1 MDFEV
6 VIGLEVHAQLL
17 TRTKIFCSC
26 ATTFGNEPNANTCPV
41 CTGLPGALPVL
52 NRQVVEYAIKAGLAT
67 NCRIAAKS
75 VFARKNYFYPDLPK
89 GYQISQYDLPICEA
103 GFLDIMV
110 YGEQKRIGIT
120 RIHMEE
126 DAGKLVHPDD
136 YSAVSYV
143 DYNRACVP
151 LLEIVS
157 EPDMR
162 SSDEAVAYLKGMRD
176 ILMYLEICDGNME
189 EGSFRC
195 DANVSIRPFGQDEL
209 GIRAELKNMNSFRN
223 VHRAIEYEIGRQQG
237 ILKQG
242 GQVVQETRLWDA
254 EKNISRPMRG
264 KEEAHDYR
272 YFPDPDL
279 LPVQVDQL
287 WIAAVRETLPELPQ
301 DKRARFMAEY
311 GLPAADA
318 DILTGSRVLAD
329 YFETTVAKAG
339 NVKMVSNWMLSEL
352 LRHLNDDKRTIES
365 CPVSPDGLA
374 SLLKLIEAG
383 TISGKIAKK
392 VFSIMYAGKNNDAAG
407 IVKAQGLVQIDDSE
421 ALREIIKQVLTVHPE
436 EVEKFQQGKT
446 KIFGFL
452 VGQVMRQTRGKA
464 NPGLVNDLLR
474 RELADKTA
482 KNQPPSASG
491 S

>member
-1 MDFEV
+1 MDYEI
-6 VIGLEVHAQLL
+6 VIGLEVHAQML
-17 TRTKIFCSC
+17 TKTKIFCSC
-26 ATTFGNEPNANTCPV
+26 STTFGNEPNANTCPV

-67 NCRIAAKS
+67 NCRIAEKS

-89 GYQISQYDLPICEA
+89 GYQISQYDLPICET
-103 GFLDIMV
+103 GFLDIMAD
-110 YGEQKRIGIT
+110 GEQKRIAIT

-136 YSAVSYV
+136 YSGVSYV

-162 SSDEAVAYLKGMRD
+162 SSAEAVAYLKSLRN

-195 DANVSIRPFGQDEL
+195 DANVSIRPFGQEEL

-223 VHRAIEYEIGRQQG
+223 VQRAIDYEVERQRD
-237 ILKQG
+237 ILEQG
-242 GQVVQETRLWDA
+242 GKVVQETRLWDA
-254 EKNISRPMRG
+254 DKSISRSMRG

-279 LPVQVDQL
+279 LPVLIDQP

-301 DKRARFMAEY
+301 AKRSRFMAEY
-311 GLPAADA
+311 GVPPSDA
-318 DILTGSRVLAD
+318 DVLTGSRQLAD
-329 YFETTVAKAG
+329 YFEATVAKVA
-339 NVKMVSNWMLSEL
+339 NAKMVSNWMLTEL
-352 LRHLNDDKRTIES
+352 LRHLNDDKRSIET

-383 TISGKIAKK
+383 TISGTIAKK
-392 VFSIMYAGKNNDAAG
+392 VFSTMYAGKNNDAAG
-407 IVKAQGLVQIDDSE
+407 IVKDQGLVQIDDRQ
-421 ALREIIKQVLTVHPE
+421 ALQDIIQQILAAHPE
-436 EVEKFQQGKT
+436 EVEKFKQGKT
-446 KIFGFL
+446 KVFGFL

-464 NPGLVNDLLR
+464 NPGLVNEMLR
-474 RELADKTA
+474 QQLAAGGDR
-482 KNQPPSASG
+482 Q
-491 S
+491 

>member
-1 MDFEV
+1 MNFEV

-26 ATTFGNEPNANTCPV
+26 TTTFGNEPNANTCPV

-52 NRQVVEYAIKAGLAT
+52 NRKVVEYAIKAGLAT
-67 NCRIAAKS
+67 NCRIAERS

-110 YGEQKRIGIT
+110 DGEQKRIAIT

-136 YSAVSYV
+136 YSGVSYV

-162 SSDEAVAYLKGMRD
+162 SPAEAVAYLKDLRN

-195 DANVSIRPFGQDEL
+195 DANVSIRPFGQEEL

-223 VHRAIEYEIGRQQG
+223 VQRAIDYEVERQQD
-237 ILKQG
+237 ILEQG

-254 EKNISRPMRG
+254 DKSISRSMRG

-279 LPVQVDQL
+279 LPVLIDQL
-287 WIAAVRETLPELPQ
+287 WIVAVRETLPELPQ
-301 DKRARFMAEY
+301 AKRSRFIAEY
-311 GLPAADA
+311 GVSPSDA
-318 DILTGSRVLAD
+318 DVLTSSRQLAD
-329 YFETTVAKAG
+329 YFEAAVAKVA
-339 NVKMVSNWMLSEL
+339 NAKMVSNWMLSEL

-383 TISGKIAKK
+383 TISGTIAKK
-392 VFSIMYAGKNNDAAG
+392 VFSTMYAGKNNDAAG
-407 IVKAQGLVQIDDSE
+407 IVKDQGLVQIDD
-421 ALREIIKQVLTVHPE
+421 RQVLQDIIQQVMVAHSE

-446 KIFGFL
+446 KVFGFL

-464 NPGLVNDLLR
+464 NPGLVNELLHQQ
-474 RELADKTA
+474 LAAEDDR
-482 KNQPPSASG
+482 
-491 S
+491 

>member
-1 MDFEV
+1 MDYEV

-17 TRTKIFCSC
+17 TKTKIFCSC
-26 ATTFGNEPNANTCPV
+26 STTFGNEPNANTCPV

-67 NCRIAAKS
+67 NCHIAEKS

-89 GYQISQYDLPICEA
+89 GYQISQYDLPICET

-110 YGEQKRIGIT
+110 DGEQKRIAIT

-136 YSAVSYV
+136 YSGVSYV

-162 SSDEAVAYLKGMRD
+162 SSAEAVAYLKGLRN

-195 DANVSIRPFGQDEL
+195 DANVSIRPFDQEEL

-223 VHRAIEYEIGRQQG
+223 IQRAIDYEVERQRD
-237 ILKQG
+237 ILEQG

-254 EKNISRPMRG
+254 DKSISRSMRG

-279 LPVQVDQL
+279 LPVLIDQP
-287 WIAAVRETLPELPQ
+287 WIAVVRETLPELPQ
-301 DKRARFMAEY
+301 AKRSRFMAEY
-311 GLPAADA
+311 GLPPSDA
-318 DILTGSRVLAD
+318 DILTGSRQLAD
-329 YFETTVAKAG
+329 YFEATVAKVA
-339 NVKMVSNWMLSEL
+339 NAKMVSNWMLSEL
-352 LRHLNDDKRTIES
+352 LRHLNDDKRTIET

-383 TISGKIAKK
+383 TISGTIAKQ
-392 VFSIMYAGKNNDAAG
+392 VFSTMYAGKNNDAVE
-407 IVKAQGLVQIDDSE
+407 IVKDQGLVQIDDRQ
-421 ALREIIKQVLTVHPE
+421 ALQDIIQQVLATHPE

-446 KIFGFL
+446 KVFGFL

-464 NPGLVNDLLR
+464 NPGLVNELLR
-474 RELADKTA
+474 QKLAAGDDR
-482 KNQPPSASG
+482 Q
-491 S
+491 

>member
-1 MDFEV
+1 MEFEV

-52 NRQVVEYAIKAGLAT
+52 NRKVVEYALKAGLAT
-67 NCRIAAKS
+67 NCRINKKS

-89 GYQISQYDLPICEA
+89 GYQISQYDLPICEE
-103 GFLDIMV
+103 GFLDV
-110 YGEQKRIGIT
+110 VVDGEQKRIGIT

-136 YSAVSYV
+136 RSGVSYV

-162 SSDEAVAYLKGMRD
+162 SSAEAVAYLKGLRD

-195 DANVSIRPFGQDEL
+195 DANVSIRPFGQQEF

-223 VHRAIEYEIGRQQG
+223 VQRAIDYEVKRQQD
-237 ILKQG
+237 ILEQG

-254 EKNISRPMRG
+254 DKSVSRSMRG

-279 LPVQVDQL
+279 LPVIVEQS
-287 WIAAVRETLPELPQ
+287 WIDEVQKSLPELPQ
-301 DKRARFMAEY
+301 AKRQRFMDEY
-311 GLPAADA
+311 GLPVADA
-318 DILTGSRVLAD
+318 DILIGSRPLAD
-329 YFETTVAKAG
+329 YFEAAAAEAG
-339 NVKMVSNWMLSEL
+339 NAKMVSNWMLSEL
-352 LRHLNDDKRTIES
+352 LRLLNDDKRSIES
-365 CPVSPDGLA
+365 CPVSPGGLA
-374 SLLKLIEAG
+374 GLLKLIENG
-383 TISGKIAKK
+383 TISGTIAKK
-392 VFSIMYAGKNNDAAG
+392 VFSTMYAEKNNDAAG

-421 ALREIIKQVLTVHPE
+421 ALQEVVKQVLVAHPQ
-436 EVEKFQQGKT
+436 EVEKFHQGKT
-446 KIFGFL
+446 KVFGFL

-464 NPGLVNDLLR
+464 KPGLVNDLLR
-474 RELADKTA
+474 RELE
-482 KNQPPSASG
+482 N
-491 S
+491 

>member
-1 MDFEV
+1 MEFEV

-52 NRQVVEYAIKAGLAT
+52 NRKVVEYALKAGLAT
-67 NCRIAAKS
+67 NCRINKKS

-89 GYQISQYDLPICEA
+89 GYQISQYDLPICEE
-103 GFLDIMV
+103 GFLDV
-110 YGEQKRIGIT
+110 VVDGEQKGIGIT

-136 YSAVSYV
+136 RSGVSYV

-162 SSDEAVAYLKGMRD
+162 SSAEAVAYLKGLRD

-195 DANVSIRPFGQDEL
+195 DANVSIRPFGQQEF

-223 VHRAIEYEIGRQQG
+223 VQRAIDYEVKRQQD
-237 ILKQG
+237 ILEQG

-254 EKNISRPMRG
+254 DKSVSRSMRG

-279 LPVQVDQL
+279 LPVIVEQS
-287 WIAAVRETLPELPQ
+287 WIDEVQKSLPELPQ
-301 DKRARFMAEY
+301 AKRQRFMDEY
-311 GLPAADA
+311 GLPVADA
-318 DILTGSRVLAD
+318 DILIGSRPLAD
-329 YFETTVAKAG
+329 YFEAAAAEAG
-339 NVKMVSNWMLSEL
+339 NAKMVSNWMLSEL
-352 LRHLNDDKRTIES
+352 LRLLNDDKRSIES
-365 CPVSPDGLA
+365 CPVSPGGLA
-374 SLLKLIEAG
+374 GLLKLIENG
-383 TISGKIAKK
+383 TISGTIAKK
-392 VFSIMYAGKNNDAAG
+392 VFSTMYAEKNNDAAG

-421 ALREIIKQVLTVHPE
+421 ALQEVVKQVLVAHPQ
-436 EVEKFQQGKT
+436 EVEKFHQGKT
-446 KIFGFL
+446 KVFGFL

-464 NPGLVNDLLR
+464 KPGLVNDLLR
-474 RELADKTA
+474 RELE
-482 KNQPPSASG
+482 N
-491 S
+491 